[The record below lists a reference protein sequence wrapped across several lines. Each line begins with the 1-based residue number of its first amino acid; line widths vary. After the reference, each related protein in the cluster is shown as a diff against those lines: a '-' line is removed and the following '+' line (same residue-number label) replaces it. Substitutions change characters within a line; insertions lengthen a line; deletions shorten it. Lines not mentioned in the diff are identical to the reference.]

1 MKYVLIDCLKDGDM
15 FTEEFDSRM
24 DAHHSASS
32 TWDSLSDYDKKRRES
47 FYVIESA
54 DPNEESE
61 SHFDGDVLYEVID
74 DVLER
79 IK

>member
-15 FTEEFDSRM
+15 FTKEFDSRM
-24 DAHHSASS
+24 DALHSASS
-32 TWDSLSDYDKKRRES
+32 AWDSLSDYDKKRRES

-74 DVLER
+74 GVLER